1 MSNLTDSDMP
11 SQAQDSTFPYAE
23 RSINSEGEILAGA
36 PLLLGL
42 QLCNQNNNNNATLVP
57 QRYIAEAVYL
67 KGEDGAELGGLEKTC
82 DAAEV
87 PPTVASKLLCDQIQ
101 GSDNNRSKIAE
112 DGPSEASIAVQRPH
126 PEVNHLE
133 KGIDPYCKNHPVF
146 V

>member
-1 MSNLTDSDMP
+1 MP
-11 SQAQDSTFPYAE
+11 SQIRENDPQFTE

-87 PPTVASKLLCDQIQ
+87 PPTIASKLLYDQIQ
-101 GSDNNRSKIAE
+101 GSDDNRSKIAE
-112 DGPSEASIAVQRPH
+112 DGPSEPSIAVRRPF

-133 KGIDPYCKNHPVF
+133 KGIDPYCKNHSVF